1 MHALVVQ
8 LGLSKPLKDRVVVR
22 LGIEIKFE
30 VEKFDGRNDFSLG
43 RVTMCALLAH
53 QGFSKH

>member
-30 VEKFDGRNDFSLG
+30 VEKFDGRNDFSL
-43 RVTMCALLAH
+43 
-53 QGFSKH
+53 